1 MLPPRMNW
9 VASQPAI
16 KPINKNPIKSISI
29 HPPAVG
35 FEDESMINNRK
46 AKRECRVRLA
56 PTLASV
62 FYPDR
67 GTGHTGRP
75 PLDEDA
81 MKPAIPLCIAL
92 LLILPKPLASDLSSY
107 AFVNDDGSL
116 RIDNRTVRLH
126 GIIIPPTNRVYQR
139 NVSPTA
145 CAPQAALALNFKIGV
160 NFVHCDIERR
170 QPNGDAIAR
179 CTVNDEDL
187 AAWLIQQGWAAAA
200 PDAPPEYVVLEK
212 IARQRGIGVWGIPL
226 GG

>member
-1 MLPPRMNW
+1 MNW

-29 HPPAVG
+29 HPFTVG
-35 FEDESMINNRK
+35 FENEPMINNRT
-46 AKRECRVRLA
+46 AKRECRVRI
-56 PTLASV
+56 ASPIAMMV
-62 FYPDR
+62 CPDR
-67 GTGHTGRP
+67 GTAHTGRP
-75 PLDEDA
+75 PFDEDA
-81 MKPAIPLCIAL
+81 MKPAIPLCVAL

-126 GIIIPPTNRVYQR
+126 GIIIPPTDRVCQS
-139 NVSPTA
+139 NVRPTA

-160 NFVHCDIERR
+160 NFVHCDIRARR
-170 QPNGDAIAR
+170 PDGDALAR